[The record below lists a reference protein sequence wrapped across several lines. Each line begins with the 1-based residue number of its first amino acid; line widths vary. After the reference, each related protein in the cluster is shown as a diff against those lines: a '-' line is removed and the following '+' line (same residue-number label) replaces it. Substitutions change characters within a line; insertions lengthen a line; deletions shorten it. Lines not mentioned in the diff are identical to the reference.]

1 MRILY
6 LVKSFNY
13 GGAEN
18 HVLDLAN
25 SMTLLGNRVYILAGK
40 GRLAERLDS
49 GVTIRDLRMSDLL
62 FPFILFRLCRFIRR
76 NGIEIIHA
84 HQRLPIL
91 LASLAG
97 RIMKVPVVATVH
109 GQPRID
115 LRSRFSRRFPEKV
128 IFVSRRLL
136 NKEGTYREVGAKA
149 LFIQNGVD
157 AGQPAGDWDP
167 YSLCYVSRI
176 DRKHSSVIGMMINEV
191 MPEIIKF
198 FPGVSFHILGDGEY
212 LNELREYAARFN
224 SLSGREA
231 CVIHGYVKDVKP
243 VVGRSGLVLG
253 VGRVAIESLAS
264 GVPVLSVNSEFLGD
278 LITPE
283 NYSFFK
289 ANNFVAAGNAPPDAS
304 RLGEQVLT
312 YLRNH
317 GTFREKASAV
327 REKVIDD
334 FGIMKISVQI
344 LDVYRQLVPGIRQE
358 KG

>member
-25 SMTLLGNRVYILAGK
+25 SMTLLGNRVFILAGK

-49 GVTIRDLRMSDLL
+49 RVTIKDLRMSDLL
-62 FPFILFRLCRFIRR
+62 FPLILFRICRFISI
-76 NGIEIIHA
+76 NGIEVIHA

-91 LASLAG
+91 FASLAG
-97 RIMKVPVVATVH
+97 RIMKVPVVVTVH

-115 LRSRFSRRFPEKV
+115 LRSRFSRRFPARV

-136 NKEGTYREVGAKA
+136 NREGSYREVGEKA
-149 LFIQNGVD
+149 LFIQNGIE
-157 AGQPAGDWDP
+157 AGQPAVEWDP
-167 YSLCYVSRI
+167 CSLCYVSRI
-176 DRKHSSVIGMMINEV
+176 DRKHSSVIAMMINEV
-191 MPEIIKF
+191 MPGIIKY

-212 LNELREYAARFN
+212 LDELREYAGRFN
-224 SLSGREA
+224 SVAGREV

-243 VVGRSGLVLG
+243 VVCRSGLVLG

-289 ANNFVAAGNAPPDAS
+289 ANNFVAAGNAPPDAK
-304 RLGEQVLT
+304 RLGEMVLV

-317 GTFREKASAV
+317 GDFREKASVV
-327 REKVIDD
+327 RENVIDD
-334 FGIMKISVQI
+334 FGIMKISGQI
-344 LDVYRQLVPGIRQE
+344 MDVYRQLVQGVRQG
-358 KG
+358 KA